1 MMSSPIRV
9 ALVGIG
15 NCASALVQAVDL
27 YGRASPQNLPPGLIF
42 ADMGGYGVADI
53 QIVAAFDVHARKV
66 GVDLADAIFVPPNNT
81 YEFSAPP
88 RSGVIV
94 QRGPTLDGI
103 GTFLRDMVPESG
115 LPPVD
120 VAQVLRDAG
129 VQVVVNFLPVGSELA
144 TTHYLEQAILAG
156 CAVVNCIPVFA
167 ASDET
172 WTARFRAA
180 GLPIIGDD
188 IKSQLGATIL
198 HRTLVQLM
206 RERGITLSHTY
217 QLNFGGNT
225 DFQNMLE
232 RSRLVSKKLSKT
244 RAVTSLLET
253 QLPADD
259 VHVGPS
265 DHVPWLKD
273 RKWAHIRLEGTG
285 IGGAPLSLEVKLEV
299 WDSPNSAGVVL
310 DAIRCA
316 RVALD
321 RGEAGAIEAA
331 CGYYMKSPPVP
342 CDDATARAALEAYL
356 AKTGA

>member
-1 MMSSPIRV
+1 M
-9 ALVGIG
+9 
-15 NCASALVQAVDL
+15 
-27 YGRASPQNLPPGLIF
+27 
-42 ADMGGYGVADI
+42 
-53 QIVAAFDVHARKV
+53 
-66 GVDLADAIFVPPNNT
+66 
-81 YEFSAPP
+81 
-88 RSGVIV
+88 
-94 QRGPTLDGI
+94 
-103 GTFLRDMVPESG
+103 
-115 LPPVD
+115 
-120 VAQVLRDAG
+120 
-129 VQVVVNFLPVGSELA
+129 
-144 TTHYLEQAILAG
+144 
-156 CAVVNCIPVFA
+156 NCIPVFV
-167 ASDET
+167 ASDAA
-172 WTARFRAA
+172 WAARFRAA

-232 RSRLVSKKLSKT
+232 RSRLASKKLSKT

-253 QLPADD
+253 ELPPDD

-273 RKWAHIRLEGTG
+273 RKWAHIRMEGTG

-321 RGEAGAIEAA
+321 RGEAGPVEAA
-331 CGYYMKSPPVP
+331 SGYYMKSPPVP
-342 CDDATARAALEAYL
+342 SDDATARAALEAYL
-356 AKTGA
+356 AKSGA

>member
-1 MMSSPIRV
+1 MPSNPVRIAV
-9 ALVGIG
+9 VGVG
-15 NCASALVQAVDL
+15 NCASSLVQSLAF
-27 YGRASPQNLPPGLIF
+27 YGGEITGPLPTGLIY
-42 ADMGGYGVADI
+42 ADICGYGVGDI
-53 QIVAAFDVHARKV
+53 EVVAAFDVHAQKV
-66 GVDLADAIFVPPNNT
+66 GTDLAEAIFCAPNNT
-81 YEFSAPP
+81 YRFAQPSPT
-88 RSGVIV
+88 GVIV
-94 QRGPTLDGI
+94 ERGPTLDGI
-103 GTFLRDMVPESG
+103 GEYLKDVVPESD

-120 VAQVLRDAG
+120 VEQVLRQTGA
-129 VQVVVNFLPVGSELA
+129 QILVNLLPVGSGQA
-144 TTHYLEQAILAG
+144 TAHYLEAALSAG

-167 ASDET
+167 ASDAG
-172 WTARFRAA
+172 WAARFSEA

-206 RERGITLSHTY
+206 RERGISLTHTY
-217 QLNFGGNT
+217 QLNFGGNA

-232 RSRLVSKKLSKT
+232 RKRLNTKKQSKT

-265 DHVPWLKD
+265 DHVPWLQD

-285 IGGAPLSLEVKLEV
+285 IGGAPLAIEVKLEV

-316 RVALD
+316 RLALD
-321 RGEAGAIEAA
+321 RGDAGPIDPA

-342 CDDATARAALEAYL
+342 REDAVARAALEAYL
-356 AKTGA
+356 AGTTL